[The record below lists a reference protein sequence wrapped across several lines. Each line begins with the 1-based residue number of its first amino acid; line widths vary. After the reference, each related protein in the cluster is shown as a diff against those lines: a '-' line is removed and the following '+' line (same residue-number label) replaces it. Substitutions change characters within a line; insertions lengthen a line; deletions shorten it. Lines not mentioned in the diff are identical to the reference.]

1 MLELHFEAFQMPRDK
16 VKYPWTYFARL
27 LGALLLLGYLIYSV
41 GLPSLLAI
49 LMKLNPLGGAATL
62 ISSIAFIFLGGINI
76 WLLMRVMRPISFA
89 KFMQSYNY
97 SYAVNL
103 FMPGQLG
110 DASLTLFLKRQG
122 IPYSQ
127 STVAYSIDKFVTA
140 IILFSVGWFGAK
152 ILLPGLNPIWFIIL
166 PLAGI
171 SGIIIIGSA
180 IWLIPCKCK
189 VFGKCKI
196 FPRLRNLLAN
206 ALIELAVFRKK
217 WYMLFLNFALTVVKW
232 LVMSLTFYLGFY
244 SLGVKVGWPEIG
256 VIPVLSTLIGYIPIS
271 IGGIGTVECFA
282 IYLFSMIAVDKVH
295 VLGVY
300 LFLRSIIY
308 FLALIIFASIWKT
321 ADDLPK

>member
-1 MLELHFEAFQMPRDK
+1 MLELHFEAFQMPREK

-62 ISSIAFIFLGGINI
+62 ISSIAFIFLGAINI
-76 WLLMRVMRPISFA
+76 WLLMGVMRPISFA

-103 FMPGQLG
+103 FIPGQLG

-152 ILLPGLNPIWFIIL
+152 ILLPGLNPIWLIIL

-180 IWLIPCKCK
+180 IWFIPC
-189 VFGKCKI
+189 KCKI

-206 ALIELAVFRKK
+206 ALIELTAFRKK
-217 WYMLFLNFALTVVKW
+217 WYMLFLNFSLTVVKW

-244 SLGVKVGWPEIG
+244 SMGVKVGWPEIA

-308 FLALIIFASIWKT
+308 FLAGLIVFVSIWKT